1 MEDEAYKKR
10 KLEEEVVILQSQ
22 LLQLTFEADQ
32 VFNLEI
38 LGSFLF
44 VRIITQTMIIFALRL
59 CLVLG

>member
-1 MEDEAYKKR
+1 LEDEAYKKR

-44 VRIITQTMIIFALRL
+44 PSTINHSNHDHLL
-59 CLVLG
+59 LGCVWY

>member
-1 MEDEAYKKR
+1 LEDEAYKKR

-44 VRIITQTMIIFALRL
+44 VRIITQTMII
-59 CLVLG
+59 CS